1 MSREILLNA
10 FFMNCVGHQ
19 SCGLWRHPRDRS
31 AEYTSMRHWLELAR
45 TLERGLFD
53 GIFLADVAGVYDV
66 FGGTPDAALRSATQV
81 PANDPFTLVPAMA
94 AVTRHLGFGVTGSIP
109 YEPPYAFAR
118 RLSSLDHLTGGR
130 IAWNVVTGYLD
141 SAARALGSPVQTDH
155 DARYDIAEEYM
166 ELVYALWEASWDDD
180 AVVRDRARGVYTDPA
195 KVHRISHHGRH
206 FDCDAIHLCEPSP
219 QRTPV
224 LFQAGASA
232 RGLTFAARHA
242 ECVFVANANER
253 AVASIVQSL
262 RGAAVEQGRAAN
274 DLRIFGLVTVVVGAS
289 DEEARRKLA
298 EYQSYAS
305 REGALALMSGWSGV
319 DMSRYGLDERVDDA
333 STQAIQSAMR
343 MIGSRTVGELAEFLA
358 VGGAAPVLAGSPAT
372 IADEL
377 ERWVDETGL
386 DGANLAYTVL
396 PECFDEF
403 VALVVP
409 ELQRRGRYKTAYRE
423 GTLRE
428 KLFGRGARLEP
439 PHPSAKARRPV
450 SSSR

>member
-1 MSREILLNA
+1 METLTLIPIEDTIVFPGMSATLAID
-10 FFMNCVGHQ
+10 VGD
-19 SCGLWRHPRDRS
+19 SERVFLVPRSDEHFASVGTVARV
-31 AEYTSMRHWLELAR
+31 AERLRW
-45 TLERGLFD
+45 
-53 GIFLADVAGVYDV
+53 VASHR
-66 FGGTPDAALRSATQV
+66 DAAADL
-81 PANDPFTLVPAMA
+81 
-94 AVTRHLGFGVTGSIP
+94 
-109 YEPPYAFAR
+109 
-118 RLSSLDHLTGGR
+118 
-130 IAWNVVTGYLD
+130 
-141 SAARALGSPVQTDH
+141 
-155 DARYDIAEEYM
+155 
-166 ELVYALWEASWDDD
+166 
-180 AVVRDRARGVYTDPA
+180 
-195 KVHRISHHGRH
+195 
-206 FDCDAIHLCEPSP
+206 
-219 QRTPV
+219 
-224 LFQAGASA
+224 
-232 RGLTFAARHA
+232 
-242 ECVFVANANER
+242 
-253 AVASIVQSL
+253 
-262 RGAAVEQGRAAN
+262 GRAAN